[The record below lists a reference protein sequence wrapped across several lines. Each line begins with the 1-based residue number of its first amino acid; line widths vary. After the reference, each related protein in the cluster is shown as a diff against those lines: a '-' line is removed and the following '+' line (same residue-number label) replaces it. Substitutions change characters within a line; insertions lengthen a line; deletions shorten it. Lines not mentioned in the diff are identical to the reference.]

1 MSDTSHETPDTTH
14 GMPDTTHAFVSYSH
28 KDAIIAEEIERQLI
42 ALAEKGKGKAFLKCF
57 LDTKSIPPAQR
68 YQPIIR
74 SALEQTDW
82 LIVVFTGNQSVYC
95 GYEIGIYS
103 VVSPHDDMAHEDK
116 PITCLHDV
124 DQSRI
129 PGVLDGY
136 NTTLVTQ
143 VAPYTA
149 NDPIPSGQEV
159 NLWWQSPVGRFL
171 RAFCSSKDLY
181 TANDCANPSEYTVD
195 IAKAAKQICHA
206 FELARQEDEVGETP
220 IQAGFEITIYPSLD
234 GALRRIPESSPLKG
248 SSLAFQILGLSLPF
262 SVSADQAPQ
271 TTWGEVRQALSEPG
285 RANIPWMD
293 KLEINISLA
302 ASLRTPEPDDVTF
315 KGKQD
320 GRIYRALLTRHKLYR
335 NGMRR
340 FYVLLVE
347 TFDRRFVGDR
357 QTSLLLIALTLAS
370 RWRFTF
376 FERWSET
383 VKQFDASRSD
393 RDFQIACRQ
402 LEYNMDWMEHEG
414 VELGADDMGAM
425 VDAFGYD
432 NRALVESFY
441 SDWETAKKELD
452 RQLPQTFEGLT
463 AEARTQTQTAIITFL
478 TKIKAQNA
486 DFLKLCIDK
495 YAEKMR
501 CNSD

>member
-1 MSDTSHETPDTTH
+1 
-14 GMPDTTHAFVSYSH
+14 
-28 KDAIIAEEIERQLI
+28 
-42 ALAEKGKGKAFLKCF
+42 
-57 LDTKSIPPAQR
+57 
-68 YQPIIR
+68 
-74 SALEQTDW
+74 
-82 LIVVFTGNQSVYC
+82 
-95 GYEIGIYS
+95 
-103 VVSPHDDMAHEDK
+103 
-116 PITCLHDV
+116 
-124 DQSRI
+124 
-129 PGVLDGY
+129 
-136 NTTLVTQ
+136 LVTQ
-143 VAPYTA
+143 VAPYA
-149 NDPIPSGQEV
+149 ADDPIPSGGEV

-206 FELARQEDEVGETP
+206 FEVARAEDEVAETP
-220 IQAGFEITIYPSLD
+220 VQAGFEITIYPSPGGTLT
-234 GALRRIPESSPLKG
+234 RIPESSPLKG
-248 SSLAFQILGLSLPF
+248 SSRAFEILGLNLPF

-271 TTWGEVRQALSEPG
+271 TTWGEIRQALSEPG

-293 KLEINISLA
+293 KLEINIGLA
-302 ASLRTPEPDDVTF
+302 ATLRTTEPDDVTF
-315 KGKQD
+315 KGNRD
-320 GRIYRALLTRHKLYR
+320 SRIYRALLTRHKLYR

-393 RDFQIACRQ
+393 RDFQVACRQ

-425 VDAFGYD
+425 VDAFGHD

-441 SDWETAKKELD
+441 SDWDAAKKELD

-463 AEARTQTQTAIITFL
+463 PEARTQTQTAIINFL

-495 YAEKMR
+495 YAEKMH
-501 CNSD
+501 CNPG